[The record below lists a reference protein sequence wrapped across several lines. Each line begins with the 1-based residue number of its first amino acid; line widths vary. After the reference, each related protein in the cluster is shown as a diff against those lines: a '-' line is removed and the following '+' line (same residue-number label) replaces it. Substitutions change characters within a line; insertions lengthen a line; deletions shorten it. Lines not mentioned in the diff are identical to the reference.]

1 MIGRAK
7 RMVAQNFD
15 HAAIGNLAACTLQDH
30 ALEFGFQRGQARKAA
45 FNLGQ
50 LRPGDDIGGCAG
62 LIGSVRETQKVSDS
76 VQRKTELPR
85 MADEG

>member
-1 MIGRAK
+1 
-7 RMVAQNFD
+7 MVAQNFND
-15 HAAIGNLAACTLQDH
+15 PAIGNPTACTLHDH
-30 ALEFGFQRGQARKAA
+30 ALKFAFQRSQARKAA

-85 MADEG
+85 MPDEG